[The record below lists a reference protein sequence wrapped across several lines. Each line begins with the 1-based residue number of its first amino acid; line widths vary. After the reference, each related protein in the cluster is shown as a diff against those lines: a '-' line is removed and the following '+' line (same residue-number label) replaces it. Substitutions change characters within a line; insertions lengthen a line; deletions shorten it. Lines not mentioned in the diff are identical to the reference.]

1 MGFHKALR
9 NTGVGKSLSECCWL
23 LNLNVQL
30 NVKLSEHQG
39 VPIQSSHYRME
50 FKISRR
56 VAEKEIT

>member
-30 NVKLSEHQG
+30 NVKLSEHQR
-39 VPIQSSHYRME
+39 VPIESSHAGGE
-50 FKISRR
+50 QKAVQNGIQN
-56 VAEKEIT
+56 